1 MTTVIKKANIL
12 YGNEL
17 QIIENGTIVVNNHG
31 VIEKIG
37 KSSALN
43 EGICCY
49 DTIESK
55 DACIIDAEGYVI
67 IPGLVNSHTH
77 VGDAIG
83 KDISSNADLDAR
95 VNPNHGVKKTI
106 LEKTD
111 TEQLKQSMKN
121 AAISMLNKGITTFV
135 DFR

>member
-1 MTTVIKKANIL
+1 MTTVIKNANIL

-17 QIIENGTIVVNNHG
+17 QIMENGIIVVNNQG

-37 KSSALN
+37 KSSALK
-43 EGICCY
+43 EGICCS
-49 DTIESK
+49 DMLENK
-55 DACIIDAEGYVI
+55 NACIIDAEGYVI
-67 IPGLVNSHTH
+67 MRGLVNSHTH

-95 VNPNHGVKKTI
+95 VNPKQSVKKTI

-111 TEQLKQSMKN
+111 TEQLK
-121 AAISMLNKGITTFV
+121 
-135 DFR
+135 

>member
-1 MTTVIKKANIL
+1 LTTVIKKANIL

-17 QIIENGTIVVNNHG
+17 KIIENGTIVVNNQG

-37 KSSALN
+37 KSSTLN
-43 EGICCY
+43 EGLYCS
-49 DTIESK
+49 DMMGNK
-55 DACIIDAEGYVI
+55 NACIIDAEGYII

-95 VNPNHGVKKTI
+95 VNPNHSVKKNHIGKNWCRTI
-106 LEKTD
+106 KTYNEKCRYINA
-111 TEQLKQSMKN
+111 KQRN
-121 AAISMLNKGITTFV
+121 NNIC
-135 DFR
+135 